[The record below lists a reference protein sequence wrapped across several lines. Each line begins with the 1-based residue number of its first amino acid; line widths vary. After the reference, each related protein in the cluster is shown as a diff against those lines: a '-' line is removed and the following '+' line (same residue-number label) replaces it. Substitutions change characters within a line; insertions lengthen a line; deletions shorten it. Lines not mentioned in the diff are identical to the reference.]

1 MEQVFTSTRTLRIA
15 GRQAI
20 AVPTVRGSR
29 VEVTGGRAWL
39 TIERDE
45 RDFVLPSGGVFDCD
59 IDGLLVIEMLD
70 EGTLTV
76 AVSSL
81 LPMLRVGVDPGSS
94 GASAP
99 RGTQPLKRSANPD
112 FSPRGD
118 LKWNQPWK
126 SAAPNMPN
134 VFPHLS
140 VSAGQSTM
148 SYVGGTSIRT
158 TKFLPDGLSLVDT
171 LPFLQPRCLV
181 LQPGSGANLRQ
192 HVRPG
197 GAFHLR

>member
-76 AVSSL
+76 AVSSSA
-81 LPMLRVGVDPGSS
+81 PDASS
-94 GASAP
+94 GS
-99 RGTQPLKRSANPD
+99 RSR
-112 FSPRGD
+112 FIGRV
-118 LKWNQPWK
+118 
-126 SAAPNMPN
+126 SAAW
-134 VFPHLS
+134 HL
-140 VSAGQSTM
+140 APEAICQS
-148 SYVGGTSIRT
+148 
-158 TKFLPDGLSLVDT
+158 
-171 LPFLQPRCLV
+171 
-181 LQPGSGANLRQ
+181 
-192 HVRPG
+192 
-197 GAFHLR
+197 